1 MDRGKNLGNTSL
13 GKIIKE
19 RVERRPLEEKVR
31 WSSQNW
37 KEESTGDIKKP
48 ISFFFFFFLRGDAV
62 GCLNAVVAPRIMTTD
77 QFRNN
82 GIVRLSNF

>member
-37 KEESTGDIKKP
+37 KEESMGDIKKP
-48 ISFFFFFFLRGDAV
+48 ISFFFFLAG
-62 GCLNAVVAPRIMTTD
+62 GCCRVFECCSST
-77 QFRNN
+77 QNN
-82 GIVRLSNF
+82 DYRPV